1 MSWESLKKVQRIF
14 LSVIIWL
21 ILVTN
26 REEKLL
32 RHIVMVATFLDD
44 NKPKILFKSKFAL
57 FQVHGTYSISF
68 DFSNVGEIFWI

>member
-1 MSWESLKKVQRIF
+1 MREFEKSSEHVLVRVHLIN
-14 LSVIIWL
+14 

-32 RHIVMVATFLDD
+32 RHVVMVASFLDD

-57 FQVHGTYSISF
+57 FQVHRTYSISF
-68 DFSNVGEIFWI
+68 DLSNVGEIFWI